1 MPARCEGLLATIVN
15 RRTGCG
21 FAIRRSY
28 DYEQDDKDDDDDDG
42 DDNERVLSNVCA
54 HNVATPVRSYIHT
67 CIHMCIFLGKQS
79 SLAPP
84 PPPAGSFPFSVTG
97 LCQF

>member
-1 MPARCEGLLATIVN
+1 MN

-28 DYEQDDKDDDDDDG
+28 DYEQDDKDDDDDDDDG

-67 CIHMCIFLGKQS
+67 YMHTHVYAPWQAVFAS
-79 SLAPP
+79 SSSTPS
-84 PPPAGSFPFSVTG
+84 PPAGSFPFSVTG